1 MERVNLKMNHNLAKN
16 VIIFI
21 GDGMGGTTVTAARIL
36 RGQNNGNPGEETVL
50 AFEEF
55 PNVALSK
62 VSVFHCSLVPFPTNT
77 TNILFPR
84 SFVACK

>member
-1 MERVNLKMNHNLAKN
+1 MERVNLKMNYNLAKN

-36 RGQNNGNPGEETVL
+36 RGQNHGNPGEETVL

-62 VSVFHCSLVPFPTNT
+62 VRASCFVFHKHNKYSFFPDH
-77 TNILFPR
+77 
-84 SFVACK
+84 FVACK